1 MKTLLEIFAN
11 ELDNVPNILN
21 EPPKKMRNSIKISTG
36 ALGYFLEIEGH
47 AIKIDSN
54 GIKATKLVYNA
65 NNWNATEFASLGA
78 LRSFWNSYRLII
90 LNELK
95 K

>member
-1 MKTLLEIFAN
+1 MTLLEIFAN

-21 EPPKKMRNSIKISTG
+21 QPPKKMKNSITISTG

-47 AIKIDSN
+47 AIKIDAN
-54 GIKATKLVYNA
+54 GIKATKLVYNP

-78 LRSFWNSYRLII
+78 LRSFWNAYRLII

>member
-1 MKTLLEIFAN
+1 MKGLYRFVFN
-11 ELDNVPNILN
+11 MSILT
-21 EPPKKMRNSIKISTG
+21 KKPLKTMKNAVKISTG

-78 LRSFWNSYRLII
+78 LRSFWNSYRIII

>member
-1 MKTLLEIFAN
+1 MK
-11 ELDNVPNILN
+11 
-21 EPPKKMRNSIKISTG
+21 NSVKISTG

-54 GIKATKLVYNA
+54 GINGIKATKLVYNP
-65 NNWNATEFASLGA
+65 NNWNATEFVSIGA
-78 LRSFWNSYRLII
+78 LRSFWNDYRLII
-90 LNELK
+90 LNEIK